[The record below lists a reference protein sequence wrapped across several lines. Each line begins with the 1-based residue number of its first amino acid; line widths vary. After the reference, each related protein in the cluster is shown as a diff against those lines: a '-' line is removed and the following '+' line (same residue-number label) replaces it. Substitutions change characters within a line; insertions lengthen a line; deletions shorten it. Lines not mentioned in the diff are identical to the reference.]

1 MATAGSKRI
10 KVKQPAPGFST
21 LLNIFARRHAEL
33 RHSRLKAAEA
43 FIAEFT
49 QMRRSLNLDRKPHI
63 NIFERLSFGNN
74 EVALSSLLA
83 WLLNERSSH
92 YHGNL
97 FLSRLVALCKLPL
110 PNDILT
116 DYRVTTEFGGTE
128 SIVDIM
134 VYRKPHFLLYIE
146 NKILSAEGDDQTHR
160 EFRDMRR
167 IGAGLGIAQDRQF
180 AIFMTPTGSLP
191 SDRDHWHP
199 LSMND
204 LADAFLGLGE
214 RIRSMKLRYLLDDFH
229 EMTTIWRR
237 S

>member
-10 KVKQPAPGFST
+10 KVKQPAPGFT
-21 LLNIFARRHAEL
+21 ALLNIFARRHAEQ
-33 RHSRLKAAEA
+33 RHTRLKAAEA
-43 FIAEFT
+43 FIAEFI
-49 QMRRSLNLDRKPHI
+49 QMRRSLNLDREPRL
-63 NIFERLSFGNN
+63 NVFEQLSFGNN

-116 DYRVTTEFGGTE
+116 DYRVTAEFGGTE

-167 IGAGLGIAQDRQF
+167 IGAALGIPSDRQF
-180 AIFMTPTGSLP
+180 PIFLTPWGQP
-191 SDRDHWHP
+191 PADRDHWIP
-199 LSMND
+199 LS
-204 LADAFLGLGE
+204 LTAVTEAYLGLNDK
-214 RIRSMKLRYLLDDFH
+214 IRSRKLRFLLDDLH
-229 EMTTIWRR
+229 ETTTQW
-237 S
+237 SQ